1 VSKEKIM
8 TKTDEFDEDLN
19 LLLSKLTP
27 GMSEDSAKKL
37 TQLRDHLVQLHK
49 ENIVKINHSVMELVC
64 AKQLVEKGY
73 QVQIEHP
80 LDGGLSCDLYATKG
94 EGSLI
99 VEIETGFVPPEH
111 ALDPQNYIAARI
123 ASKIVRYSHQ
133 AGKFAL
139 GMPPHYLLQFPAIFT
154 RPPRTRK
161 AEELTEIKTLCD
173 SYYHNPPVTLE
184 EIKNARLHV
193 VYIIDVD
200 AGATREVEPEAYYQ
214 RTESFLTSA

>member
-1 VSKEKIM
+1 M
-8 TKTDEFDEDLN
+8 TKTDEFEEDLN

-27 GMSEDSAKKL
+27 GTSEDSAKKL
-37 TQLRDHLVQLHK
+37 TQLRNHLVQLHK

-73 QVQIEHP
+73 EVRIEHP
-80 LDGGLSCDLYATKG
+80 LDGGITCDLYATKG

-123 ASKIVRYSHQ
+123 ASKIIRYSHQ

-139 GMPPHYLLQFPAIFT
+139 GMPPHYILQFPAIFT

-161 AEELTEIKTLCD
+161 TEDLKEIKALCD
-173 SYYHNPPVTLE
+173 SYYQNPPVTLE
-184 EIKNARLHV
+184 EIKSARLHV
-193 VYIIDVD
+193 IYIVDVD
-200 AGATREVEPEAYYQ
+200 AGATREVEPEAYSQ
-214 RTESFLTSA
+214 RIESFLISA